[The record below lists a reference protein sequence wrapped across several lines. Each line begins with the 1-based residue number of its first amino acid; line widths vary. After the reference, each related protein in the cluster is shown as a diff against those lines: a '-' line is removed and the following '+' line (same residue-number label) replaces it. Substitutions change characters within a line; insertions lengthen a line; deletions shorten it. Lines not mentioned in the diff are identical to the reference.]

1 LGFAEAK
8 VALVSRWD
16 RVAEVMMN
24 LVLVLAQAL
33 KVLMQGQALEQ
44 EQW

>member
-1 LGFAEAK
+1 ML
-8 VALVSRWD
+8 
-16 RVAEVMMN
+16 N

-33 KVLMQGQALEQ
+33 KALMQSQAQEQ